1 MSERR
6 KRLSYKLRKLLHRFS
21 SAYLLFII
29 SFALFL
35 FILVPNLAHR
45 MSLPGENWPLV
56 LELHGSILITT
67 NGTSQ
72 DNNLVPAPFVHVEI
86 GGYSTTS
93 ASDGS
98 FSLRFVAQTSSN
110 IPVVLSR
117 FDTTTVQRVSF
128 AQNQF
133 DQAVVLIF
141 K

>member
-6 KRLSYKLRKLLHRFS
+6 RRLSYRLRKLRRRFS
-21 SAYLLFII
+21 FAYLLFII
-29 SFALFL
+29 SFVLFL

-56 LELHGSILITT
+56 LELHGSILIMT

-72 DNNLVPAPFVHVEI
+72 ENNLVPAPFVHVEI

-98 FSLRFVAQTSSN
+98 FSLRFISQTSSN

-117 FDTTTVQRVSF
+117 SDTITVQRVSF

-133 DQAVVLIF
+133 DQAVVLTF
-141 K
+141 R